1 MWLYEVTFVLVPA
14 LGYSKWK
21 PWLVTV
27 IVLCL
32 LVYLGTPLTDRMLC
46 LLSSALH
53 SVFGYT
59 VNSYEISHSWSPGR
73 RK

>member
-46 LLSSALH
+46 LLSICNPQCVWVYCQLL
-53 SVFGYT
+53 
-59 VNSYEISHSWSPGR
+59 
-73 RK
+73 